1 MPRINPASAV
11 TVMASGTHDSHAQSL
26 LKNPVAPNLFH
37 GLSGLVSSA
46 TV

>member
-1 MPRINPASAV
+1 
-11 TVMASGTHDSHAQSL
+11 MASGTHDNHAQSE
-26 LKNPVAPNLFH
+26 LKNPLGLIWFH

>member
-1 MPRINPASAV
+1 MSPASAV
-11 TVMASGTHDSHAQSL
+11 TAMANGTHDNQAQSL
-26 LKNPVAPNLFH
+26 LKNPLGPTLFH